1 MGWGVKGGVWGDALI
16 FKALIQARLAPSRLL
31 KKICEEKDGFREKG
45 ERTFLLLLIF
55 MSRGERGDQKNR
67 TRKREG
73 DRGKDTDSNEP
84 PGRPHRG
91 FS

>member
-1 MGWGVKGGVWGDALI
+1 MGWGVKGGVWGDTLI

-55 MSRGERGDQKNR
+55 MSRGERGGKEEEEKEKRR
-67 TRKREG
+67 TREREREE
-73 DRGKDTDSNEP
+73 RGERG
-84 PGRPHRG
+84 GRRRG